1 MRKTDPAERSK
12 RILDRPLAVF
22 PTAAVLLGLLLL
34 AATGCSVRQ
43 LAITSLA
50 DALSGSGSTF
60 ASDDD
65 PELIRQAV
73 PFSLKLIE
81 SLLEET
87 PQHRGLLSAACSGFT
102 QYAYAFVQ
110 LDADEIEP
118 TSLHAAEQLR
128 DRARK
133 LYLRARDYGLRG
145 LDAAHPGLTERLR
158 AKPRAALARTRRD
171 DVPLL
176 YWLASAWGA
185 AITISKDDP
194 ELIADQPVVEALIDR
209 ALALDERFQ
218 HGAIHAFLVLYEP
231 ARPGASPRA
240 AEASARQ
247 HFDRAVAL
255 SGGRLAAPFVALAE
269 SVAIQ
274 RQDRAEFERLL
285 NDALRI
291 DVNGMPEA
299 RLLNLVTQRRARWLL
314 ARAAELF
321 VESTP

>member
-1 MRKTDPAERSK
+1 MSQTDRLGPFTPVPNPPPAISR
-12 RILDRPLAVF
+12 LAV
-22 PTAAVLLGLLLL
+22 AALCIASL
-34 AATGCSVRQ
+34 ALAGCSVRQ
-43 LAITSLA
+43 LAINSLA
-50 DALSGSGSTF
+50 DALSGSGTTF

-81 SLLEET
+81 SLLDET
-87 PQHRGLLSAACSGFT
+87 PQHRGLLLAACSGFT

-110 LDADEIEP
+110 SDADEVEP

-133 LYLRARDYGLRG
+133 LYLRARNYGLRG
-145 LDAAHPGLTERLR
+145 LDAAHPGLADRLR
-158 AKPRAALARTRRD
+158 TQTRPAVAVARRD

-194 ELIADQPVVEALIDR
+194 ELIADQPIVEALIDR
-209 ALALDERFQ
+209 ALALDEGFQ
-218 HGAIHAFLVLYEP
+218 NGAIHGFLVLYEP
-231 ARPGASPRA
+231 ARPGVSPTS
-240 AEASARQ
+240 AEASARR

-255 SGGRLAAPFVALAE
+255 SSGRLAAPYVGLAE
-269 SVAIQ
+269 SIAVQ
-274 RQDRAEFERLL
+274 QQNRAEFERLL

-291 DVNGMPEA
+291 DVDSMPEA
-299 RLLNLVTQRRARWLL
+299 RLLNLVMQRRARWLL
-314 ARAAELF
+314 SRADELF
-321 VESTP
+321 VE